1 MAKVH
6 FYYSAMNAGKSST
19 LLQANY
25 NYHERGM
32 RTHLFLPKIVH
43 SNTEGYIASRI
54 GIKMPATAFDQQFD
68 FFDFIKNSKIMP
80 NCLLID
86 EAQFMTQAQVKQVCH
101 IADQLDI
108 PILAYGLRSDFQA
121 QAFEG
126 SQYLLVLAD
135 ILIEIKTICFCG
147 KKATM
152 NLRVDEEGY
161 VMRDGAQVAIGG
173 NESYL
178 ATCRQHFFELKKMPE
193 IALKHQSELE
203 ASVS

>member
-32 RTHLFLPKIVH
+32 RTRLFLPKMVH

-54 GIKMPATAFDQQFD
+54 GIKMPATAFDHQFN
-68 FFDFIKNSKIMP
+68 FFEFIQNDTVMP

-86 EAQFMTQAQVKQVCH
+86 EAQFMTQAQVKQVCR

-135 ILIEIKTICFCG
+135 VLIEIKTICFCG

-152 NLRVDEEGY
+152 NLRIDEQGC
-161 VMRDGAQVAIGG
+161 VIRDGAQVEIGG
-173 NESYL
+173 NERYL

-193 IALKHQSELE
+193 TVLKHQSDLE
-203 ASVS
+203 ICLS